1 MWEICP
7 RANGDVIVLPI
18 NDTREHD
25 RLSAD
30 CPCMPQVTVYGA
42 HVVIT
47 HNAFDFRHITEWL
60 NAEDYDQDHHSD
72 HR

>member
-1 MWEICP
+1 
-7 RANGDVIVLPI
+7 
-18 NDTREHD
+18 
-25 RLSAD
+25 
-30 CPCMPQVTVYGA
+30 MPQITVYGA

-47 HNAFDFRHITEWL
+47 HNAFDFRHVTEWL